1 MSELEQYKRLIF
13 GLCTGVE
20 FIETVSQP
28 VLSTSVWPFSHL
40 CEEGA
45 LLVFR
50 SFSEVIVSYVAV
62 DSLHS

>member
-1 MSELEQYKRLIF
+1 MSELEQYKKLIF

-20 FIETVSQP
+20 FIETVSQA

-50 SFSEVIVSYVAV
+50 SFSEVIVS
-62 DSLHS
+62 

>member
-1 MSELEQYKRLIF
+1 MSELEQYKKLIF
-13 GLCTGVE
+13 GLCTRVE
-20 FIETVSQP
+20 FIETVSQA

-50 SFSEVIVSYVAV
+50 SFSEVIVS
-62 DSLHS
+62 